1 MNTRQGLKSHCT
13 LKKHKYV
20 DDEDGS
26 NEDDDCS
33 EDGSSDDD
41 DT

>member
-20 DDEDGS
+20 DEDGS
-26 NEDDDCS
+26 DEDDDCS